1 MAQSNSTAMCH
12 YSSAKCATKSQVRMT
27 EFGQLVYHR
36 CNGSARNVMRS
47 MASQHRKHRGYR
59 TQRIVSDYMRQWFP
73 FADSAGAGRTGSD
86 ILNVPF
92 DVEVKARAG
101 FDPKAAMNQL
111 KHRESGKLG
120 FAVLRLNGQGESPED
135 YCCIIRMDDL
145 MGLFIQGGYT
155 RNLTLEPERCDQY
168 GHWKIK
174 NQECPQCQSMNF
186 NV

>member
-1 MAQSNSTAMCH
+1 
-12 YSSAKCATKSQVRMT
+12 
-27 EFGQLVYHR
+27 
-36 CNGSARNVMRS
+36 MRS

-59 TQRIVSDYMRQWFP
+59 TQRVVADYMRQWFP

-86 ILNVPF
+86 VLNVPF

-101 FDPKAAMNQL
+101 FNPKAAMDQL
-111 KHRESGKLG
+111 KSRESGKLG
-120 FAVLRLNGQGESPED
+120 FAVLRLNGQGETVDD

-145 MGLFIQGGYT
+145 MGLFIHAGYT

-174 NQECPQCQSMNF
+174 NQECPQCQSMNS
-186 NV
+186 NA

>member
-1 MAQSNSTAMCH
+1 
-12 YSSAKCATKSQVRMT
+12 
-27 EFGQLVYHR
+27 
-36 CNGSARNVMRS
+36 MRS

-86 ILNVPF
+86 VLNVPF

-101 FDPKAAMNQL
+101 FDPKAAMSQL
-111 KHRESGKLG
+111 KHRESDKLG
-120 FAVLRLNGQGESPED
+120 FAVLRLNGQGENPED

-174 NQECPQCQSMNF
+174 NQECPQCQSMNS